1 MMEPN
6 HRRSN
11 KKQTIITEMHE
22 LSQCSDTNFVTTRT
36 QGHVTGT
43 KGMGI
48 HKVTDSQV
56 SLKIKHYK
64 ILSNL
69 TSFHKVNSLSEV

>member
-1 MMEPN
+1 MVTLNSKTTKTYQDMMEPN

-11 KKQTIITEMHE
+11 RKQTITTEMHE

-43 KGMGI
+43 KGMGRYSGAEYPGI
-48 HKVTDSQV
+48 VE
-56 SLKIKHYK
+56 
-64 ILSNL
+64 LS
-69 TSFHKVNSLSEV
+69 VRI